1 MLKRLLIPFVVILIF
16 LLSLF
21 TFRDIFGYGLCCD
34 DNLAIFNSLAYGLR
48 LSSLFSPYGGQVW
61 GAKILYSIFGLGP
74 QQYYFITLF
83 VLRLLTAV
91 SVYFLGLAFSKNK
104 WMALFSSTLFLIG
117 FAGVGVAE
125 YAHLANIFIG
135 LSLLNV
141 ALILFVYFY
150 INSKAKEKRQS
161 PFLFVLISL
170 VFAISIAVATVRVN
184 ATIFYYL
191 IMELGLVILKLS
203 KVKSAVQRIFIFS
216 LFILL
221 LRRLGSFGGSSPY
234 HLSMI
239 KMGLAT
245 TFSSLTSLVKAFY
258 YNVSIYFDI
267 LSPPIL
273 DKAILTFLNQLNF
286 LKLINNNVIFIFLA
300 FVFIVVD
307 ILLAKK
313 TKKKALFFAHLVLW
327 IIYLLG
333 FKWAFGDIYS
343 SYEGSVLP
351 IETTSYLFHAMNAF
365 FSGLFVFFVIDVILT
380 LSINKQ
386 KMLAFK
392 TFLLFIWPMV
402 FMFVTYFFSPRTFY
416 FETFLSYP
424 VKFQESYVHYYFVP
438 SLGIYFLISY
448 LAFNIIPVKKYTRA
462 GILIL
467 TLLIFANISSVR
479 TWIGGRAAFR
489 SASVLEN
496 VFQTINS
503 EIKHSYEANR
513 MPIVYFTSIDDG
525 AVFFPY
531 AVSEWGFGQFK
542 YPLKNKLYAIVPY
555 FTSGTLEE
563 LMAIIGSKKFASDH
577 GLGSV
582 VKLEDVYAFRVEERK
597 VYSETTKVR
606 QLLGKR
612 LFLPTTSGYLY
623 GQ

>member
-1 MLKRLLIPFVVILIF
+1 MLKRLLIPFLVILIF

-61 GAKILYSIFGLGP
+61 GAKILYSIFGLGRE
-74 QQYYFITLF
+74 QYYFITLF

-104 WMALFSSTLFLIG
+104 WTALFSSTLFLIG
-117 FAGVGVAE
+117 YAGVGVAE

-135 LSLLNV
+135 LSLLNL
-141 ALILFVYFY
+141 ALILF
-150 INSKAKEKRQS
+150 ETRPS
-161 PFLFVLISL
+161 PYLFVLTSL

-184 ATIFYYL
+184 AIIFYYL
-191 IMELGLVILKLS
+191 IMELGLVILKPS

-245 TFSSLTSLVKAFY
+245 TFSSLTNLVKAFY

-286 LKLINNNVIFIFLA
+286 LKLINNNLIFIFLA

-307 ILLAKK
+307 VLLAKK

-392 TFLLFIWPMV
+392 TFLLFIWPAV

-448 LAFNIIPVKKYTRA
+448 LAFNIIPMKKYTRA

-479 TWIGGRAAFR
+479 AWIGGRAAFR

-503 EIKHSYEANR
+503 EIKHNYKANR
-513 MPIVYFTSIDDG
+513 TPIVYFTSIDDG

-542 YPLKNKLYAIVPY
+542 YSLKNKLYDIVPY
-555 FTSGTLEE
+555 FTSGNLEE
-563 LMAIIGSKKFASDH
+563 IRAIIGSKKFASDH
-577 GLGSV
+577 GLGSI
-582 VKLEDVYAFRVEERK
+582 VKLEDVYAFRVEARK
-597 VYSETTKVR
+597 IYSETLKVR
-606 QLLGKR
+606 QLLGKS